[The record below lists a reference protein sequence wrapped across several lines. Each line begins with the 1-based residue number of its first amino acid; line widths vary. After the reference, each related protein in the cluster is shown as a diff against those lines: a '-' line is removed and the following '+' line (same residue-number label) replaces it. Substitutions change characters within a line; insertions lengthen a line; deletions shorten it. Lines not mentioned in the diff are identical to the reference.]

1 VCKIYENKN
10 TISQSVTRNKKTVFK
25 CKMKPPADTDLNALE
40 NTKKNPFSGKL
51 PDSYTRKTKTTVK
64 FLFVQKIIKFCL
76 TM

>member
-40 NTKKNPFSGKL
+40 NTKKIRFPENYRIVIRGKRRQL
-51 PDSYTRKTKTTVK
+51 
-64 FLFVQKIIKFCL
+64 
-76 TM
+76 